1 VEEVIGAGGFGK
13 VFRGY
18 YRGHEVAVK
27 AARRDPDE
35 DLEDSKVVF
44 LKLMLT
50 PVPAPYSE
58 GWPCWLIRSSFIG
71 SGSSFKLSERVIFGT
86 GFGKKLRLGPN
97 PDP

>member
-35 DLEDSKVVF
+35 DPEDSKVTLVASITRVCASQ
-44 LKLMLT
+44 KLL
-50 PVPAPYSE
+50 
-58 GWPCWLIRSSFIG
+58 WL
-71 SGSSFKLSERVIFGT
+71 
-86 GFGKKLRLGPN
+86 
-97 PDP
+97 

>member
-35 DLEDSKVVF
+35 DPEDSKVNKAF
-44 LKLMLT
+44 
-50 PVPAPYSE
+50 
-58 GWPCWLIRSSFIG
+58 
-71 SGSSFKLSERVIFGT
+71 
-86 GFGKKLRLGPN
+86 
-97 PDP
+97 